1 MATKTA
7 EEIID
12 LMFLPLTDNKVVE
25 TLDSLGIE
33 QPSLDEKYEMEG
45 RIAIIDTDNSGL
57 QFEFEELDDYDAE
70 GEPILT
76 TIAFDDEKS
85 VSFPYSL
92 HKNDSYET
100 VVQKMGRGPDFCLK
114 SPMEWSKQWV
124 FPFKNSELTMAVH
137 FKPNME
143 SINTIVVGE
152 FEREGIEEDPFIFP
166 CNELEK

>member
-76 TIAFDDEKS
+76 TIAFDDEKR
-85 VSFPYSL
+85 VSFPYGL

-100 VVQKMGRGPDFCLK
+100 VVQKMGRNPDFCSKRL
-114 SPMEWSKQWV
+114 SFSKQWV

-143 SINTIVVGE
+143 GINTIVVGE
-152 FEREGIEEDPFIFP
+152 FDRARVEKSESIFP
-166 CNELEK
+166 CNELE